1 MKKAIFLIAMG
12 FFALTATAQQVIMG
26 SEKTTQ
32 EIKRV
37 NDFNQIVVK
46 GPFQVKLKESKNAG
60 DIKLDGAENI
70 VAHLQVTT
78 SNNGILTIA
87 LPDDVKL
94 QPHRNNK
101 VKITVPYTALNQITL
116 IGGGEIIGKST
127 FRDNIIVRLDGAGT
141 INVKVRADKAE
152 AIVLGSGSIKLNGRT
167 NILSCKVVGSGDVNA
182 QMLRSYIVNAVISG
196 PGSIEAESNK
206 AIKGRISGSGTITF
220 TGNPKEQDFKKIG
233 SGEFRLF

>member
-1 MKKAIFLIAMG
+1 MKKAIFLIALG
-12 FFALTATAQQVIMG
+12 FFALTATAQQVITG

-32 EIKRV
+32 EIRRV

-46 GPFQVKLKESKNAG
+46 GPFQVKLKESETVGN
-60 DIKLDGAENI
+60 IKLDGADNI

-78 SNNGILTIA
+78 TNDGILTIA

-94 QPHRNNK
+94 QAHKNNK
-101 VKITVPYTALNQITL
+101 IKITVPYTALNQITL

-141 INVKVRADKAE
+141 IDVKVRADKAE

-167 NILSCKVVGSGDVNA
+167 EILSCKVVGSGDVNA
-182 QMLRSYIVNAVISG
+182 QMLRSRVVNAVVSG

-220 TGNPKEQDFKKIG
+220 AGNPKEQDFKKIG